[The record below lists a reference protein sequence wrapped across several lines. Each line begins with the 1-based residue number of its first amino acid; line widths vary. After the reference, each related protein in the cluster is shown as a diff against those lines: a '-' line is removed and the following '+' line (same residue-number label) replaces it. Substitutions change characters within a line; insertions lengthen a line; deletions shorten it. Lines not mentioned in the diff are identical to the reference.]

1 MTIEETLKELIEAA
15 TDCPRSIGMTDHEAM
30 DKYSRFLRA
39 SHPSNILRVIAH
51 LQSAPADDVSGVLL
65 EAYEEA
71 QREISYL
78 QAACDFAG
86 EILKNKRA
94 PGEAQEKAL

>member
-1 MTIEETLKELIEAA
+1 MTMQNMLKELIEAA
-15 TDCPRSIGMTDHEAM
+15 NDCPRSIGMTDHAAM
-30 DKYSRFLRA
+30 EKYSRFLRA

-51 LQSAPADDVSGVLL
+51 LQSGPADDVSGVLL

-71 QREISYL
+71 RREIAYL

-94 PGEAQEKAL
+94 PGGADDQ

>member
-1 MTIEETLKELIEAA
+1 MNIAEILKELIEASR
-15 TDCPRSIGMTDHEAM
+15 DCPRTIGMSDQEAM

-39 SHPSNILRVIAH
+39 SNPSNILRVIAH
-51 LQSAPADDVSGVLL
+51 LQNGPADDVSGVLL

-71 QREISYL
+71 QREIAYL

-94 PGEAQEKAL
+94 PGGA